1 MPWTHAT
8 NWSTS
13 PFSPTAGQT
22 HSRIPMPT
30 ANSDANAT
38 ARRTPVEVDA
48 RRPTIIDAVS
58 ASGGRRDP
66 VALREAAR
74 HPADVARSRRVSADG
89 VRHRATAVEQALE
102 LALVERDRAD
112 LALELVADVCVLGG
126 QGDARR
132 QAVEGARRHV
142 VEQREVLPPRVRE
155 VLVQDDAADVL
166 RAGHDPPATLVQEVE
181 AGVAR
186 QPVVDVA
193 ADAHRQVDALRL
205 EARDLAAEELRGR
218 GIIGARV
225 AQKLVVALVAAEH
238 GVGQVQPDDADLRKG
253 REPLV

>member
-22 HSRIPMPT
+22 HSRIAMPT
-30 ANSDANAT
+30 AKSDANAT

-74 HPADVARSRRVSADG
+74 HPADVARSRRVPADR

-112 LALELVADVCVLGG
+112 LALELVADVRVLGG
-126 QGDARR
+126 QGDARG
-132 QAVEGARRHV
+132 QPVEGARRHV
-142 VEQREVLPPRVRE
+142 VEQREVLPPCVGE
-155 VLVQDDAADVL
+155 VLVEHDAADVL
-166 RAGHDPPATLVQEVE
+166 GTRHHPPAALVQQVE
-181 AGVAR
+181 AGVAGEAM
-186 QPVVDVA
+186 VDVA

-205 EARDLAAEELRGR
+205 EARDLATGELGGGR
-218 GIIGARV
+218 GIPAPGAGEAGGGPLAPGHRGGGGG
-225 AQKLVVALVAAEH
+225 AE
-238 GVGQVQPDDADLRKG
+238 
-253 REPLV
+253 